1 MTFKPWQTLW
11 IKTALLTLL
20 TLATIFM
27 INQVFPSLFGRFFGA
42 FYAIFIPF
50 AIALFIVYLVAPL
63 NQFLIKLNLQNKTAR
78 SLVIV
83 LFLLVV
89 IGIFAVT
96 AGDVIYVQAYLFI
109 ENDWPEILAAL
120 QGLIDDNSGLSDIY
134 DFVVPYLDFES
145 ISNVTV
151 DIYGAFQ
158 SITNILIATVL
169 TPVFLFFLLRDGSKI
184 RHAIIKVLPDK
195 MEPDAEHLTTR
206 ADTVIKQYFNGRFT
220 SIAIM
225 IVVFNIIFFIMG
237 FGGRSL
243 LFGFLLGVLDIIPY
257 IGPVIG
263 TLLPMLY
270 TLTDKTIAFGD
281 LAPLAVLIIVFVVNF
296 LQNNLLQPYIMGR
309 ETKMHPLLVLSSL
322 LFFGYL
328 FGVVGIILAIP
339 LTGTIR
345 SSVEYY
351 HEKNRQKAAQ
361 SKPKEAVKQK

>member
-1 MTFKPWQTLW
+1 MTFKPWQKTW
-11 IKTALLTLL
+11 IKSAGIVLL
-20 TLATIFM
+20 TLAVIFM
-27 INQVFPSLFGRFFGA
+27 VNQVFPSLFGRFFGA

-50 AIALFIVYLVAPL
+50 SVAVFIVYLVAPL
-63 NQFLIKLNLQNKTAR
+63 NQFLIKLNLKNATAR
-78 SLVIV
+78 SLFIV
-83 LFLLVV
+83 LFLLTV
-89 IGIFAVT
+89 IAVFAIT
-96 AGDVIYVQAYLFI
+96 AGDVIYTQAVQFI
-109 ENDWPEILAAL
+109 NNDWPAILAAL
-120 QGLIDDNSGLSDIY
+120 QAMLDDNSGLSDMY
-134 DFVVPYLDFES
+134 DFVLPYLNFDS
-145 ISNVTV
+145 ISNMTV

-195 MEPDAEHLTTR
+195 MEPDADQLTTR

-270 TLTDKTIAFGD
+270 TLADDSIAFGD
-281 LAPLAVLIIVFVVNF
+281 FAPLAVLIIVFVVNF
-296 LQNNLLQPYIMGR
+296 IQNNLLQPYIMGR

-328 FGVVGIILAIP
+328 FGIVGIILAIP

-345 SSVEYY
+345 SAVVYY
-351 HEKNRQKAAQ
+351 QEKNPPKKTPSHPQKELKA
-361 SKPKEAVKQK
+361 K